1 MGEEEWI
8 CDDRN
13 VYEETKKIL
22 EMTDEE
28 FAEYYKNKYG
38 KDFS

>member
-1 MGEEEWI
+1 MEKNEEWI

-13 VYEETKKIL
+13 VYEDVKKIL

-28 FAEYYKNKYG
+28 FEEYIKSKRDKN
-38 KDFS
+38 